1 MKIQI
6 HQISASA
13 SEAAIGEHRV
23 VIDRPVAKGGSG
35 AGPMGGE
42 LFLAAVGGCFMSNL
56 LAAIKARDADVTGV
70 ETEVTGTTAD
80 SPARFVAV
88 ELCVSAECPDR
99 AVLEKVVEIASRAC
113 IMVNT
118 LKGTMEV
125 KVSAIR
131 HSQSAPQVS
140 TG

>member
-6 HQISASA
+6 RQISVSA

-23 VIDRPVAKGGSG
+23 VIDRPIAKGGSG

-56 LAAIKARDADVTGV
+56 LAAIKARGADVAGV
-70 ETEVTGTTAD
+70 ETEVTGTLAD

-88 ELCVSAECPDR
+88 ELCVSAECPER
-99 AVLEKVVEIASRAC
+99 ALLEKVLEIASQGC

-118 LKGTMEV
+118 LKGKVDV
-125 KVSAIR
+125 KVSAMQ
-131 HSQSAPQVS
+131 HSQSAP
-140 TG
+140 